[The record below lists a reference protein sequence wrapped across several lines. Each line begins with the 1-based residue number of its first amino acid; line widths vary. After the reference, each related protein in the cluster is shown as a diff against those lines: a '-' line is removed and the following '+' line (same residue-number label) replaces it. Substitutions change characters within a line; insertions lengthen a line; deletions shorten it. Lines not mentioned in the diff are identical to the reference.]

1 MGLSAQDEGL
11 RGSHHLEAV
20 RLRVRE
26 QKELLSAANK
36 ELRCLKKTVKAFE
49 VCVALGCPCCTLPE
63 LLARTM
69 QALISARG
77 LH

>member
-1 MGLSAQDEGL
+1 MQEEGL
-11 RGSHHLEAV
+11 RGVQHLEAV

-49 VCVALGCPCCTLPE
+49 VLCCFGLSLLYVARIALHM
-63 LLARTM
+63 RTPY
-69 QALISARG
+69 
-77 LH
+77 